1 MNLNW
6 KNFLLSKNAI
16 FDNDTDIVFPS
27 PEREGNKRIYPITHL
42 GVLTIAG
49 NDAAKFLQGQITCN
63 INDITDIKSSLGAMC
78 NPKGRAIA
86 TFLLVKNADA
96 FLMILPKEL
105 LASVKKRLQM
115 YVLRSDVTLAD
126 SSDELSLIGL
136 CDEASQSGEV
146 PEHRF
151 ATSRQEN
158 IVVDFQNRSLIIADD
173 SKDGGGRAPKVG
185 ALGDAGAVAE
195 ADNAQALWEERVK
208 LGFQPEGSA
217 QWRYLDIISGIP
229 WLGAATSEEFI
240 PQMLNLDKLGG
251 ISFNKGCYTGQE
263 IVARTHYLGK
273 AKREMFLAECN
284 ALATPEPNSTI
295 IDDSTG
301 TEQSVGKVL
310 YAQNGQNTCKMLVVL
325 QNSDINACN
334 FRLKN
339 HNQDKVILL
348 TV

>member
-1 MNLNW
+1 LFKQRYNRDTLKSIICLLMNPNW
-6 KNFLLSKNAI
+6 KNFLLSKNAL

-27 PEREGNKRIYPITHL
+27 PEREGNKRIYPIAHL

-49 NDAAKFLQGQITCN
+49 SDAAKFLQGQITCN
-63 INDITDIKSSLGAMC
+63 INDITDTKSSLGALC
-78 NPKGRAIA
+78 NPKGRAIT
-86 TFLLVKNADA
+86 TFLLVKNTDA
-96 FLMILPKEL
+96 FLMILPQEL

-115 YVLRSDVTLAD
+115 YVLRSNVTLTD
-126 SSDELSLIGL
+126 SSDELCLIGL
-136 CDEASQSGEV
+136 YDEASQSGEA
-146 PEHRF
+146 PEQRF
-151 ATSRQEN
+151 ATSSQEN
-158 IVVDFQNRSLIIADD
+158 IVVNLQNRNLIIA
-173 SKDGGGRAPKVG
+173 G
-185 ALGDAGAVAE
+185 
-195 ADNAQALWEERVK
+195 ADNAQALWEKQVK
-208 LGFQPEGSA
+208 LGFQPEDSA

-229 WLGAATSEEFI
+229 WITAETSEEFI

-273 AKREMFLAECN
+273 AKREMFLAECD

-310 YAQNGQNTCKMLVVL
+310 YAQNGQNTCKMLVIL
-325 QNSDINACN
+325 QISDTNAYN
-334 FRLKN
+334 LRLKN
-339 HNQDKVILL
+339 HNQDKLILL